1 VKPLMGD
8 TKEKPK
14 NVEKVVATGQY
25 L

>member
-8 TKEKPK
+8 TKEKQQ
-14 NVEKVVATGQY
+14 NVEKVLTTGHY